1 MLRLQIWATIP
12 SSTFKNADDFLSY
25 LITLHRASSIMLK
38 RRVENGRS
46 FPDHDFWGKQSFFIK
61 YGFNF
66 NAIDELEESPST
78 SSLLS
83 V

>member
-1 MLRLQIWATIP
+1 MWATIP
-12 SSTFKNADDFLSY
+12 NFPFKNADDFLSY

-78 SSLLS
+78 SRLLS